1 MLANTLGDGGCVNWC
16 HRLGH
21 TTHPIEETKMF
32 KNRFLVV
39 IGVIS
44 LLLVTMAVSTPRSN
58 ASSSP
63 AQSGS
68 DFYQRHPDWT
78 WTVRNG
84 NAVGPSASSDYF
96 QRHPELT
103 VPSVLGLGAS
113 DYFQRHTELTAPSIL
128 GLGASDYFQRHPEL
142 SAPVERSVD
151 TTDYFFRHL
160 DDNTSDLVISF
171 NVEQIRREYFL
182 GERYGV
188 TPQGYAEQQILRE
201 YWLGERYGQTP

>member
-1 MLANTLGDGGCVNWC
+1 
-16 HRLGH
+16 
-21 TTHPIEETKMF
+21 MF

-44 LLLVTMAVSTPRSN
+44 VLLVTMAVSNPRP
-58 ASSSP
+58 SSSLP
-63 AQSGS
+63 ADLGAS

-78 WTVRNG
+78 WVVNPQ
-84 NAVGPSASSDYF
+84 NALIPVTGAPAFPDYF
-96 QRHPELT
+96 QRHPELSA
-103 VPSVLGLGAS
+103 PSVV
-113 DYFQRHTELTAPSIL
+113 

-142 SAPVERSVD
+142 SASVESSFD

-160 DDNTSDLVISF
+160 NRNTSSLTGSF
-171 NVEQIRREYFL
+171 TAEQIRREYIL

-188 TPQGYAEQQILRE
+188 TPQGYAKQQALRE